1 MFAPRSHSVLPK
13 LCPPIE
19 HGMVKLPGS
28 FSLGEILLLIKA
40 LEHLVIATVSC
51 SSSFRFL
58 DKMSFRNFTQFGIS
72 SNASTNRMLICN
84 CFRMFKNFLDYV
96 SWFVFWS
103 LWGRVSVVNTL
114 SSFFSQSPMVQ
125 LCPFFFFFVFFTTLL
140 LFYSCWCYFFRGL
153 DTYWSSLS
161 TIVLFT
167 RHFRSFILEFASK
180 CNSLIVF
187 LSILFQSFYG
197 TEQSSWRSTLD
208 LLGLAQPKPPNCTE
222 LSYFWPCTLWKD
234 QPL

>member
-58 DKMSFRNFTQFGIS
+58 DKTSFRNFTQFGIS

-125 LCPFFFFFVFFTTLL
+125 LCPFFFFLSFSPPFFFSIVVDVISFVVLTLIDPLSLL
-140 LFYSCWCYFFRGL
+140 LSCSPGIFDPLY
-153 DTYWSSLS
+153 SSL
-161 TIVLFT
+161 L
-167 RHFRSFILEFASK
+167 
-180 CNSLIVF
+180 
-187 LSILFQSFYG
+187 LSVTAL
-197 TEQSSWRSTLD
+197 
-208 LLGLAQPKPPNCTE
+208 
-222 LSYFWPCTLWKD
+222 
-234 QPL
+234 